1 MDGFGGLR
9 NCYINP
15 PPFRYEIPG
24 PAPGLARGR
33 GGVFLINDLSAAQP
47 TVEFDS
53 DEFNTKEINGVDS
66 IIHHF

>member
-1 MDGFGGLR
+1 MRVKR
-9 NCYINP
+9 NQTIRTIPVKNTP
-15 PPFRYEIPG
+15 LVVDRY
-24 PAPGLARGR
+24 LTR
-33 GGVFLINDLSAAQP
+33 GGVFLRKGLSGAQP